1 MGMSYIGR
9 FAPSPSGD
17 LHFGSLVTAVA
28 SYLQA
33 KAQNGY
39 WLVRIEDIDRRRE
52 VKGSAA
58 RILATLERY
67 GLQWDNQ
74 VLYQSQCIPRYR
86 AILTQLIADGHAY
99 YCDCHRQ
106 RIQQQNG
113 IYDNHCR
120 HRQLTPQTSAYPLAI
135 RLRQSYPIYRFF
147 DQLHGWQKVEQKLA
161 SEDFTLFRRDGCYAY
176 HLVVVLDDHFQG
188 ITEVVRGADLL
199 TPTCRQ
205 LSLYQQL
212 NWTAP
217 NYLHLP
223 LVLNN
228 DGRKLSKQN
237 HAQSIADAPVI
248 KTLAAVLHFLNQPLP
263 SDWQDYHKE
272 QLLSWAQAHWQR
284 TSIPKQSKRY
294 SLV

>member
-1 MGMSYIGR
+1 MSYIGR
-9 FAPSPSGD
+9 FAPSPTGD

-33 KAQNGY
+33 KAQNGD

-52 VKGSAA
+52 VNGAA
-58 RILATLERY
+58 TRILATLERF

-74 VLYQSQCIPRYR
+74 VLYQSQCIARYQS
-86 AILTQLIADGHAY
+86 ILTQLIANGQAY
-99 YCDCHRQ
+99 YCDCRRQ

-113 IYDNHCR
+113 IYDNLCR
-120 HRQLTPQTSAYPLAI
+120 HRQLTPKTSGDPLAI

-147 DQLHGWQKVEQKLA
+147 DQLLGWQQVDQALA
-161 SEDFTLFRRDGCYAY
+161 KEDFTLFRRDGCYAY

-199 TPTCRQ
+199 IPTSRQ

-223 LVLNN
+223 LALNN

-237 HAQSIADAPVI
+237 RAQSIAHAPVVN
-248 KTLAAVLHFLNQPLP
+248 TLATVLQFLNQPLP
-263 SDWQDYHKE
+263 SDWQDYNKE
-272 QLLSWAQAHWQR
+272 QLLSWGQAHWQ
-284 TSIPKQSKRY
+284 TTAIPRQSKVY
-294 SLV
+294 SSI